1 MAALFLE
8 HCLCVATGDGGAGS
22 HFGPPRQ
29 KLHSDLD
36 AGRGHHAAP
45 TGGAATKVEAESYH
59 VMSGVPTR
67 PTTDAGGG
75 LNVGWLDPGDWMAHT
90 ITAPTA
96 GTTRCS
102 FGWPASTAAVSF
114 G

>member
-1 MAALFLE
+1 MWLLAMGERAATSGRF
-8 HCLCVATGDGGAGS
+8 AKSYIQTWTPGAGTT
-22 HFGPPRQ
+22 PP
-29 KLHSDLD
+29 
-36 AGRGHHAAP
+36 P